1 MTRRL
6 KKKRNHR
13 TCKKLIHQPNYATS
27 ANYPL
32 HSRKPTPSIH
42 LEQSL
47 FAAARRGNTV
57 GNETSPCTLFSRL
70 SPPHTTPDGET
81 RSVKNQTPLTFENFL
96 ARWSGTTFS
105 LSRDRW
111 TRVKRVRGGKERGG
125 PQGEKDTV
133 CWTGWRMERDGR
145 GGMERRGRVERRGL
159 ARRSARTTR
168 SICMLGDVD
177 HVGRGWPATGG
188 CWLANGHPKATPT
201 PTHGVL
207 KPRRSDNHPIY
218 LGEQPP
224 QKQRDVGG
232 GCYRWM
238 HDANTLYTPLTLL
251 PNSVESSK
259 IENRLVF
266 TFVFLLFSFSWL
278 FYRMGGGWGRIMSP
292 SLHHDGM
299 IRLSRCLGN
308 TVLEFWRNWFSY
320 LLFLFPVGC

>member
-6 KKKRNHR
+6 KKKETIAHAKNLFINPTMQHR
-13 TCKKLIHQPNYATS
+13 QTILSTVENQPLPSTS
-27 ANYPL
+27 NNLYSPRLVEVTPSETRRLLAPYSPAFR
-32 HSRKPTPSIH
+32 HPTPPPMAKRGPWKTRRRLLSKI
-42 LEQSL
+42 SL
-47 FAAARRGNTV
+47 HAGQAR
-57 GNETSPCTLFSRL
+57 P
-70 SPPHTTPDGET
+70 
-81 RSVKNQTPLTFENFL
+81 
-96 ARWSGTTFS
+96 S
-105 LSRDRW
+105 LSRGI
-111 TRVKRVRGGKERGG
+111 VERGWRG
-125 PQGEKDTV
+125 YEGGRRKGEKDTV

>member
-1 MTRRL
+1 MTPIR
-6 KKKRNHR
+6 KRNHGA
-13 TCKKLIHQPNYATS
+13 CKKLIHHQPNYATS

-32 HSRKPTPSIH
+32 RKPTPSIH

-47 FAAARRGNTV
+47 FAAARRGNAV

-105 LSRDRW
+105 LSVVEGSLNEGEEGRR
-111 TRVKRVRGGKERGG
+111 RGRG

-145 GGMERRGRVERRGL
+145 GGMGRRGRVERRGL

-207 KPRRSDNHPIY
+207 KPRRSGNHPIY

-224 QKQRDVGG
+224 QKQRDVAGG

-266 TFVFLLFSFSWL
+266 TFVSLLFSFSWL
-278 FYRMGGGWGRIMSP
+278 F
-292 SLHHDGM
+292 
-299 IRLSRCLGN
+299 
-308 TVLEFWRNWFSY
+308 
-320 LLFLFPVGC
+320 

>member
-1 MTRRL
+1 MPI

-125 PQGEKDTV
+125 YRVRRIRCVEPGGEWREIGEEEWSDGGGWKGGGWRGGRQGLRDQYV
-133 CWTGWRMERDGR
+133 CW
-145 GGMERRGRVERRGL
+145 GMW
-159 ARRSARTTR
+159 TT
-168 SICMLGDVD
+168 
-177 HVGRGWPATGG
+177 W
-188 CWLANGHPKATPT
+188 
-201 PTHGVL
+201 
-207 KPRRSDNHPIY
+207 
-218 LGEQPP
+218 
-224 QKQRDVGG
+224 VGG
-232 GCYRWM
+232 GQQPAAADWPT
-238 HDANTLYTPLTLL
+238 ATPRPRPL
-251 PNSVESSK
+251 P
-259 IENRLVF
+259 
-266 TFVFLLFSFSWL
+266 
-278 FYRMGGGWGRIMSP
+278 
-292 SLHHDGM
+292 H
-299 IRLSRCLGN
+299 
-308 TVLEFWRNWFSY
+308 TVS
-320 LLFLFPVGC
+320 